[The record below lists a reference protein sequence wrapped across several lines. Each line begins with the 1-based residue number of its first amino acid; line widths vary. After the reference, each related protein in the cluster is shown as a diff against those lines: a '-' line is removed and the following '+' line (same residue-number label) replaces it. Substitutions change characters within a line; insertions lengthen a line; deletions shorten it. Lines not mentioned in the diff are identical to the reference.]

1 MTITRRDL
9 LALAAA
15 VPAFRGLAH
24 APLPMRSHRELPHDA
39 GPDDE
44 AAWERIG
51 QEFVIEG
58 THLNT
63 GTIGSSPLPV
73 IEATIHHLRAFERMI
88 GQEAVDG
95 VALHAELEAFLGAWP
110 GSVAIVRN
118 TTEAMSIVAA
128 GIDLQAGDEVV
139 STTHEHIGGR
149 CCWELLASRRGVVYK
164 TFTPP
169 LNPMSE
175 AELAA
180 AWMAQV
186 TPRTRVFSISH
197 VLFSTGMIQPVRALV
212 RMARERGIITVIDG
226 AHPPGLLELNLRDL
240 DADFYASSPHKW
252 LLAPKGTGLLI
263 VRPDRMATTWPLV
276 GSGDWAATDIKR
288 FEHVGTSND
297 SLLAGLRA
305 AVQFQQAIGRRAIEL
320 RARGLATQLHAMLA
334 KLPRVQVVSPTR
346 PEFRAGMVAFRMEGT
361 TATALQGY
369 LGAQRIRTRRI
380 AESNLEY
387 LRLSTHI
394 YTFPRDLERTVALLK
409 EAPRG

>member
-1 MTITRRDL
+1 MSITRRDL
-9 LALAAA
+9 LALATAM
-15 VPAFRGLAH
+15 PAFGGLAQ
-24 APLPMRSHRELPHDA
+24 ARLPSRSRRAMPHDPA
-39 GPDDE
+39 PDDE

-149 CCWELLASRRGVVYK
+149 CCWELLAKRRGVVYK
-164 TFTPP
+164 TFAPP
-169 LNPMSE
+169 LNPQSE

-263 VRPDRMATTWPLV
+263 VRPDRIATTWPLV
-276 GSGDWAATDIKR
+276 GSGDWAATEVKR
-288 FEHVGTSND
+288 FEHVGTSNE

-305 AVQFQQAIGRRAIEL
+305 AVQFQQGIGRRAIEQ
-320 RARGLATQLHAMLA
+320 RARGLATQLQTMLA
-334 KLPRVQVVSPTR
+334 RLPRVELVSPTR

-361 TATALQGY
+361 TAQALQGY

-380 AESNLEY
+380 AEANLEY

-394 YTFPRDLERTVALLK
+394 YTFPRDLERTVGLLK
-409 EAPRG
+409 DAPRG